1 MALDGYAKQLE
12 TLVIKIM
19 RDKFPGWLYDKLS
32 KTVYHESRRPNRLLI
47 FDGSKTKYRFQGIQN
62 CVKDVFEKFD
72 FDNYFGITDD
82 QLHINFKKVTANFWF
97 RLHVDLPSVILLN
110 GILLMTVHLSVDLP
124 TATSPT
130 AILPNQPL
138 SLT

>member
-72 FDNYFGITDD
+72 FDNYFGISDD
-82 QLHINFKKVTANFWF
+82 QFLKVIANFWYWY
-97 RLHVDLPSVILLN
+97 H
-110 GILLMTVHLSVDLP
+110 VDLP
-124 TATSPT
+124 TA
-130 AILPNQPL
+130 ILL
-138 SLT
+138 WRFA